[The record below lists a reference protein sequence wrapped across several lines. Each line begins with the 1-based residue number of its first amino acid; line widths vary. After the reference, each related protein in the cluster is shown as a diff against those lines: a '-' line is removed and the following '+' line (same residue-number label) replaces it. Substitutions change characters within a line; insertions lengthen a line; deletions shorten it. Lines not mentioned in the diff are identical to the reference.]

1 MNPPNSQSQTQ
12 TRGQS
17 EVLSVALLIAIV
29 VILAGVIGFLVLGVD
44 IDGTNTPNA
53 QLTFSQSTN
62 GSSYDVTVVH
72 EGGDRLLAENTEVV
86 ITNNDGDAVDIAV
99 SNETLTS
106 GDSLTVAKAVEPN
119 DEVRI
124 VWDDPNSDQTHIL
137 GEYRVD

>member
-1 MNPPNSQSQTQ
+1 MNSTNSHSQTQ
-12 TRGQS
+12 NRGQS

-86 ITNNDGDAVDIAV
+86 ITDNNGDSDFAV

-106 GDSLTVAKAVEPN
+106 GDSLTVAKAVEPD

-124 VWDDPNSDQTHIL
+124 IWDDPNSDQTHIL
-137 GEYRVD
+137 GDYRVD